1 MFVDRLLGAHAPQ
14 VEGVRPR
21 QDARADAW
29 DAADKMRGNLEAAE
43 YKQIALGLVCSCRSR
58 SSQRSAWC
66 SIELVLEQAEV
77 LAAA

>member
-1 MFVDRLLGAHAPQ
+1 
-14 VEGVRPR
+14 
-21 QDARADAW
+21 
-29 DAADKMRGNLEAAE
+29 MRGNLEAAE